1 MSDNSRIAKEFIGE
15 VSPKIGRKILL
26 VAVIV
31 VLGIFISWEYVLIL
45 LLIYLLFRVMISKDT
60 LKGKVLSFLKSA
72 TTLVLFFLA
81 VRFLGKWGV
90 GAVLLAIA
98 VYFIWKGWPLIMRGV
113 RTGEK
118 MAFGKT
124 LDKENWIDKRP
135 KLKLRR

>member
-15 VSPKIGRKILL
+15 VSPTLGRKILL

-45 LLIYLLFRVMISKDT
+45 LLIYILFRVMISKDT

-72 TTLVLFFLA
+72 TTLILFFLA
-81 VRFLGKWGV
+81 VRFLGKWGA

-98 VYFIWKGWPLIMRGV
+98 VYFIWKGWPMIIKGRDAI
-113 RTGEK
+113 EK
-118 MAFGKT
+118 MTFGKT
-124 LDKENWIDKRP
+124 LDKENWVDKRP